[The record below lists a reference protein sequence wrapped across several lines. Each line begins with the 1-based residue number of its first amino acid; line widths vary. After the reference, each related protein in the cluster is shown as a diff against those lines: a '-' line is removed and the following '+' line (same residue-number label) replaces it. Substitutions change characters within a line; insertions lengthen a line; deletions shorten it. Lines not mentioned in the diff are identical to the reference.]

1 MCLQALVN
9 EDYKFIWTFDEK
21 LSRVHRSIVL
31 LYCVGTSRGFL

>member
-21 LSRVHRSIVL
+21 LSKVHRSIVC
-31 LYCVGTSRGFL
+31 YIV